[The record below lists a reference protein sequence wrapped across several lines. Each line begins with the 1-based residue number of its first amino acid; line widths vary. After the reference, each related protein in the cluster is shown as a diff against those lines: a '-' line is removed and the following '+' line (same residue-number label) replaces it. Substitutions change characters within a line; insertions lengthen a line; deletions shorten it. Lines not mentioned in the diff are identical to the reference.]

1 MEILKQKLNNEMTEF
16 KKSYETMTPTQI
28 YNDWYIICFYES
40 YYEMLIHYTQV
51 NEIQDILDWLNTY
64 ENPLGFLYSEWLSCD
79 RAFCGLWDDMIS
91 WIQDL
96 KCDVE
101 ENSYEEEYYPSS
113 TNGDYSPSNPW
124 DAPGMSVRDFI

>member
-1 MEILKQKLNNEMTEF
+1 MNTLKEKLYNEMQKF
-16 KKSYETMTPTQI
+16 KSTYETMTPTQI

-79 RAFCGLWDDMIS
+79 GAFCGLWDDMIA
-91 WIQDL
+91 WLQDL

-124 DAPGMSVRDFI
+124 DAPGMSIRDFI

>member
-1 MEILKQKLNNEMTEF
+1 MNTLRQKLDKEMTEF
-16 KKSYETMTPTQI
+16 KATYETMTPTQI
-28 YNDWYIICFYES
+28 YNDWYIISFYEA
-40 YYEMLIHYTQV
+40 YYEMLAYYIEVEQ
-51 NEIQDILDWLNTY
+51 NEDILEWLNTY

-79 RAFCGLWDDMIS
+79 GALSHLWDDMIA
-91 WIQDL
+91 WLQDL

-124 DAPGMSVRDFI
+124 DAPGMSIRDFI

>member
-1 MEILKQKLNNEMTEF
+1 MEILKQKLDNEMTEF
-16 KKSYETMTPTQI
+16 KKTYETMTPTQI

-79 RAFCGLWDDMIS
+79 GAFCGLWDDMIA
-91 WIQDL
+91 WLQDL

>member
-79 RAFCGLWDDMIS
+79 GAFCGLWDDMIA
-91 WIQDL
+91 WLQDL

>member
-1 MEILKQKLNNEMTEF
+1 MNTLKEKLDNEMQKF
-16 KKSYETMTPTQI
+16 KSTYETMTPTQI

-79 RAFCGLWDDMIS
+79 GAFCGLWDDMIS
-91 WIQDL
+91 WLQDL

-101 ENSYEEEYYPSS
+101 ENSYEEKYYPSS

-124 DAPGMSVRDFI
+124 DAPGMSIRDFI

>member
-1 MEILKQKLNNEMTEF
+1 MNTLKEKLDNEMQKF
-16 KKSYETMTPTQI
+16 KSTYETMTPTQI

-79 RAFCGLWDDMIS
+79 GAFCGLWDDMIA
-91 WIQDL
+91 WLQDL

-124 DAPGMSVRDFI
+124 DAPGMSIRDFI